1 MIEIPTGNTVNSNM
15 AVHTGNSYISA
26 NIANF
31 GDKIYPICLDRTAVI
46 ATMFFMVT
54 YVLMYRKT

>member
-31 GDKIYPICLDRTAVI
+31 GDKIYPICLETAVI